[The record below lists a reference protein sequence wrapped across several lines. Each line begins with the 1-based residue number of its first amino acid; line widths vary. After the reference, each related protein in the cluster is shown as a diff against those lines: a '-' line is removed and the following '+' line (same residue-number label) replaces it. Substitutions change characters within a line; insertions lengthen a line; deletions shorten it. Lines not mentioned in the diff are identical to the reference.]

1 MVKQSYEQHLVV
13 REACLLP
20 GGEWQRQPSA
30 WAFIHFTHGVG
41 YWLSARKAFELSA
54 GSVLVLSPSL
64 GGTIRASQISPAHIH
79 FFTVEPRLLI
89 GLVTLGERRVLE
101 EAAEKPELSF
111 QLIAG
116 SEPIAERFRQL
127 LCERRNRLRLRL
139 QLLQLFLDS
148 LGQSLER
155 EASAKKVELDAK
167 TRLEAYLK
175 TLPEWG
181 LVDVKFGELAEQACC
196 TPRHLSRLFRQLMG
210 KPFREKQLELRL
222 ARAEELLATTQ
233 LRVRQVAVESG
244 FRSPCLFCATF
255 KGQVGMSPAKWRRL
269 VQKQEPI
276 QLFRPTTSSLDRN
289 TQGAAG
295 ISKNGA
301 ASQNTV
307 LPEVAISTA
316 SLTSSC
322 DGCPPARAQVNPSL

>member
-1 MVKQSYEQHLVV
+1 MVKQSCEQHLVV
-13 REACLLP
+13 REACLSP

-30 WAFIHFTHGVG
+30 WAFVHFTDGVG
-41 YWLSARKAFELSA
+41 YWLSARKALELST

-79 FFTVEPRLLI
+79 FFTVEPWLLI
-89 GLVTLGERRVLE
+89 GLVTLGERSVLE
-101 EAAEKPELSF
+101 EVADKPELSF

-127 LCERRNRLRLRL
+127 LSERRNRLRLRL

-148 LGQSLER
+148 LGQTLER
-155 EASAKKVELDAK
+155 EASAKKVGLDAK

-181 LVDVKFGELAEQACC
+181 LVDVKFGELAEQAGC

-244 FRSPCLFCATF
+244 FRSPCLFSATF

-269 VQKQEPI
+269 VQNQEPI
-276 QLFRPTTSSLDRN
+276 QSFLPSLDRN
-289 TQGAAG
+289 TQGAVG
-295 ISKNGA
+295 ISKNGVE
-301 ASQNTV
+301 SQNTV
-307 LPEVAISTA
+307 LPEVAFSTA

-322 DGCPPARAQVNPSL
+322 DGRPPARTQANLSL